1 MEILRVI
8 LTVIFVLICIVLT
21 VIVLA
26 QEGKSAGLT
35 GSISGA
41 AETFW
46 GKNKGRTIEGMIEKG
61 TKFVAIAFMV
71 VALLLSII

>member
-46 GKNKGRTIEGMIEKG
+46 GKNKGRTIEGKIEKG

>member
-26 QEGKSAGLT
+26 QDGKSAGLT

-46 GKNKGRTIEGMIEKG
+46 GKNKGRTIEGKIEKG